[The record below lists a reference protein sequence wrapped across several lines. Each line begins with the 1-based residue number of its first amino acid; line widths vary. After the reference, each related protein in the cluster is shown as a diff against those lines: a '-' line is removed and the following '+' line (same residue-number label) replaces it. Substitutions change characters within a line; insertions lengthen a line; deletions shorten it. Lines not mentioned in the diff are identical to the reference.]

1 MKNTRAMLW
10 PAYTRKME
18 EIDSPI
24 SPAKIQKQ
32 SWAAPRLI
40 LFIRAD
46 RTNTITSG
54 AKITTHLNGLV

>member
-1 MKNTRAMLW
+1 
-10 PAYTRKME
+10 ME

-40 LFIRAD
+40 LFMRAD
-46 RTNTITSG
+46 RKNTKASG
-54 AKITTHLNGLV
+54 AKITTHLNGLA